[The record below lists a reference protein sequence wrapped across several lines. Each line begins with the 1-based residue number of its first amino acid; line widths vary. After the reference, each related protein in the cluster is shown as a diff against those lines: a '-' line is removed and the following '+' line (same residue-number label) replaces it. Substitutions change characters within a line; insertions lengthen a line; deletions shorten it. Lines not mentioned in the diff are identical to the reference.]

1 MSYKQKII
9 RTLRCKN
16 QKVIGVLAK
25 LISTIASNGGDI
37 GNISTV
43 SLGEFQ
49 NIRDIS
55 ILLDDE
61 EHLTRIVAAVRQLKE
76 VELEAV
82 IDEVLEIH
90 QGGKII
96 IKSKCPVSSVEEL
109 RKVYTPGVASVCKLI
124 KEDPKQANK
133 YTTISKTVGLITNG
147 SRVLGLGNLGP
158 VASMPVM
165 EGKAALCNQFS
176 GLHMIPILIDTL
188 DPERFIQ
195 TVETIA
201 PTFAAIQ
208 LEDIR
213 TPDCFTIEEELIKR
227 LPIPVMHDDQHGTA
241 TVALAASINACSL
254 AGIDFKKAKVGQIGL
269 GAAGLSIAH
278 LIMKFTGNSVL
289 GSDINEDCNT
299 RLKNLGGLPVTLEE
313 VMKECQVVIAT
324 TGMPGLIKPEMV
336 RKGQVILALS
346 NPFPEISI
354 ADAIKAGAAFATDG
368 TRVNNLLGYPGILKG
383 AIDSHATKITDDMYI
398 AAAQAIV
405 LQTPENELIPEA
417 LDPTVHSAVA
427 KAVAKAAVK
436 CGVAPQP
443 QLNGH

>member
-61 EHLTRIVAAVRQLKE
+61 DHLTRIVAAVRQLKE

-278 LIMKFTGNSVL
+278 LIMKFTGNPVL

-299 RLKNLGGLPVTLEE
+299 RLKNLGGLPVSLEE